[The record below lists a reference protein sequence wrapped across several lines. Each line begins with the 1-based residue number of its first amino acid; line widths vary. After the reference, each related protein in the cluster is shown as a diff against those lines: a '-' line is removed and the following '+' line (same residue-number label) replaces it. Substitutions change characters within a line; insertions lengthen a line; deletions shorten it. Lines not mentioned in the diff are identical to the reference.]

1 MCTTRTA
8 TTSRR
13 FATRLSSAALALL
26 AAGCGGSSSSHT
38 FGVDGHVGPLH
49 VDRSDR
55 AAVIHYAGTPDAER
69 RGHPIGYSPYRALGY
84 DCTPTRRSNDT
95 VQIVFR
101 GPFCRTVFFLDG
113 KTGKLEDFFT
123 ASRDYSES
131 HGLRVGTSQA
141 VAERALHQRLRIGC
155 LAALR
160 ISGSKASVAMEFT
173 GGTEK
178 GTSIRGAHIS
188 DFALHGVRGHDYG
201 VFDCL

>member
-1 MCTTRTA
+1 MW
-8 TTSRR
+8 RR
-13 FATRLSSAALALL
+13 SATRLSSAALALL
-26 AAGCGGSSSSHT
+26 AAGCGGSSGSRV

-55 AAVIHYAGTPDAER
+55 AAVIRYAGTPDAER
-69 RGHPIGYSPYRALGY
+69 SGHPIGYSPYRALGY

-95 VQIVFR
+95 MQIVFR
-101 GPFCRTVFFLDG
+101 GPYCLTVFFLDG

-123 ASRDYSES
+123 ASRAYSES
-131 HGLRVGTSQA
+131 HGLHVGTSQA

-155 LAALR
+155 LAVLR
-160 ISGSKASVAMEFT
+160 IDSSQASLAMEFT

-178 GTSIRGAHIS
+178 GTSIKGAHIS
-188 DFALHGVRGHDYG
+188 DFVLHGMRRRDYG